1 MSDTPI
7 GSRVQKLRQARE
19 ISLEELAA
27 RTDLDI
33 SFLTSLEEDNIYPS
47 LGPLLKISRALG
59 LRLGTFLDDKVSR
72 DPLLVRLQEREEEL
86 HMLRGKDHPVSLRF
100 FSLGKGKNDRHMEP
114 FFIQI
119 LPESAKHKDL
129 SSHEGE
135 EFIVVVSGRVEVIYG
150 EDTHILEP
158 GDSIYYN
165 SIIPHHVSCVGD
177 EPAQIYA
184 VLYLP
189 N

>member
-7 GSRVQKLRQARE
+7 GTRIQKLRQARE
-19 ISLEELAA
+19 ISLEELAS
-27 RTDLDI
+27 RTDLSV
-33 SFLTSLEEDNIYPS
+33 SFLTSLEEEDIYPS
-47 LGPLLKISRALG
+47 LGPLLKVSRALG

-72 DPLLVRLQEREEEL
+72 DPLIVRLEQREEEL
-86 HMLRGKDHPVSLRF
+86 HMLRGRDRPVSLRF

-129 SSHEGE
+129 STHEGE
-135 EFIVVVSGRVEVIYG
+135 EFIVVVSGQVEIIYG
-150 EDTHILEP
+150 DETHVLEP

-165 SIIPHHVSCVGD
+165 SIIPHHVSCVGE
-177 EPAQIYA
+177 EPAEIYA

>member
-7 GSRVQKLRQARE
+7 GTRVKKLRQARE
-19 ISLEELAA
+19 ISLDELAS
-27 RTDLDI
+27 RTDLSL
-33 SFLTSLEEDNIYPS
+33 SFLTSLEEEDIYPS
-47 LGPLLKISRALG
+47 LGPLLKISRTLG

-72 DPLLVRLQEREEEL
+72 DPLIVRLEQREEEL

-100 FSLGKGKNDRHMEP
+100 YSLGKGKNDRHMEP

-119 LPESAKHKDL
+119 LPESARHKDL
-129 SSHEGE
+129 STHEGE
-135 EFIVVVSGRVEVIYG
+135 EFIVVHSGRVEVIYG

-165 SIIPHHVSCVGD
+165 SIVPHHVACIGD
-177 EPAQIYA
+177 EPAEVYA
-184 VLYLP
+184 VLYLA

>member
-7 GSRVQKLRQARE
+7 GTRVKKLRQARE
-19 ISLEELAA
+19 LSLEELAS
-27 RTDLDI
+27 RTDL
-33 SFLTSLEEDNIYPS
+33 SVAFLSSLEEDDVYPS

-59 LRLGTFLDDKVSR
+59 LRLGTFMDDKISQ
-72 DPLLVRLQEREEEL
+72 DPLIVRLQDREEEL
-86 HMLRGKDHPVSLRF
+86 HMIRDKDHPVSLRF
-100 FSLGKGKNDRHMEP
+100 YSLGKGKNDRHMEP

-119 LPESAKHKDL
+119 LPESAKHTDL

-135 EFIVVVSGRVEVIYG
+135 EFIVVVSGRVQIVYG
-150 EDTHILEP
+150 EETKVLEP

-165 SIIPHHVSCVGD
+165 SIIPHHVSCAGD
-177 EPAQIYA
+177 EPAEIYA